1 MPAFHLTYTLTRRQR
16 LAVELPPWLPAVAAT
31 IGFGTGA
38 AYAGLNASPW
48 LFLLLLLPLIVYRGL
63 FGFAFDILINSR
75 STVEL
80 LADGTDT
87 ELEVRTEGEARRL
100 PLGGIFQVFRS
111 GDVWTVLH
119 LDGTV
124 LTIPADAI
132 AAEQVEYLRRFARR
146 AARAFGGSGA

>member
-1 MPAFHLTYTLTRRQR
+1 MPAFHLSYTLTRRQR

-48 LFLLLLLPLIVYRGL
+48 LWLLLLLPLLVYRGL
-63 FGFAFDILINSR
+63 FGFAFDILINGR
-75 STVEL
+75 SATEL

-87 ELEVRTEGEARRL
+87 DLEVRTADGVRRL
-100 PLGGIFQVFRS
+100 PLEGVFQVFRS

-132 AAEQVEYLRRFARR
+132 SDDHIAYLRTFVRR
-146 AARAFGGSGA
+146 AAAQRA